1 MSKTIYYAD
10 VYSLNSKLIKQ
21 SSLVDSK
28 YVYQKCPAFVHKNE
42 RIFVGTSPIDLD
54 FSIERTPEGP
64 LMQISDM
71 SKTDYIDIDDEHI
84 YSPQPVFQL
93 YIPKFLFWT
102 ENDDIWI
109 EQNDHP
115 MTSLNNN
122 IIAVPAW
129 FNLSNWSRTVSVAFT
144 IVNEHKP
151 VIIKKGDPLFRISF
165 YSDNLNDNF
174 KLEEKKYRNE
184 YKDVVENH
192 LYQRRESDGYKTKL
206 FSKTSKTGKCPFSF
220 LF

>member
-21 SSLVDSK
+21 SSLINSK

-42 RIFVGTSPIDLD
+42 RIFVGTSPVDLD

-93 YIPKFLFWT
+93 YIPKFLLWT
-102 ENDDIWI
+102 EEDDIWI

-165 YSDNLNDNF
+165 YSNNLNDNF
-174 KLEEKKYRNE
+174 KLEEKKYCSE

>member
-165 YSDNLNDNF
+165 YSNNLNDNF
-174 KLEEKKYRNE
+174 KLEEKKYLSE

>member
-102 ENDDIWI
+102 EDDDIWI

>member
-21 SSLVDSK
+21 SSLIDSK

-42 RIFVGTSPIDLD
+42 RIFVGTSPVDLD
-54 FSIERTPEGP
+54 FSIERTSEGP

-102 ENDDIWI
+102 EDDDIWI

-165 YSDNLNDNF
+165 YSNNLNDNF
-174 KLEEKKYRNE
+174 KLEEKKYLSE

>member
-21 SSLVDSK
+21 SSLIDSK

-102 ENDDIWI
+102 EDDDIWI

>member
-21 SSLVDSK
+21 SSLIDSK

-42 RIFVGTSPIDLD
+42 RIFVGTSPVDLD

-71 SKTDYIDIDDEHI
+71 SKTDYIDIDNEHI

-102 ENDDIWI
+102 EDDDIWI

-165 YSDNLNDNF
+165 YSNNLNDNF
-174 KLEEKKYRNE
+174 KLEEKKYRSE

>member
-21 SSLVDSK
+21 SSLINSK

-42 RIFVGTSPIDLD
+42 RIFVGTSPVDLD

-71 SKTDYIDIDDEHI
+71 SKTDYIDIDNEHI

-102 ENDDIWI
+102 EDDDIWI

>member
-21 SSLVDSK
+21 SSLIDSK

-42 RIFVGTSPIDLD
+42 RIFVGTSPVDLD

-71 SKTDYIDIDDEHI
+71 SKTDYIDIDNEHI

-102 ENDDIWI
+102 ESDDIWI

-174 KLEEKKYRNE
+174 KLEEKKYRDE

>member
-21 SSLVDSK
+21 SSLIDSK

-42 RIFVGTSPIDLD
+42 RIFVGTSPVDLD

-71 SKTDYIDIDDEHI
+71 SKTDYIDIDNEHI

-102 ENDDIWI
+102 EDDDIWI

>member
-21 SSLVDSK
+21 SSLIDSK

-42 RIFVGTSPIDLD
+42 RIFVGTSPVDLD

-71 SKTDYIDIDDEHI
+71 SKTDYIDIDNEHI

-102 ENDDIWI
+102 EDDNIWI

>member
-21 SSLVDSK
+21 SSLIDSK

-42 RIFVGTSPIDLD
+42 RIFVGTSPVDLD

-71 SKTDYIDIDDEHI
+71 SKTDYIDIDNEHI

-102 ENDDIWI
+102 ESDDIWI

-165 YSDNLNDNF
+165 YSNNLNDNF
-174 KLEEKKYRNE
+174 KLEEKKYRSE

>member
-1 MSKTIYYAD
+1 MSEPKVSIIIPSYNRFKYLQNALDSIYAQDYTNYEIIVVNDGSTQEEYRSYKFPEQVNIVHINKEDTPDWGGSRQALRNIG
-10 VYSLNSKLIKQ
+10 SANSTGDYL
-21 SSLVDSK
+21 
-28 YVYQKCPAFVHKNE
+28 AF
-42 RIFVGTSPIDLD
+42 LD
-54 FSIERTPEGP
+54 
-64 LMQISDM
+64 D
-71 SKTDYIDIDDEHI
+71 
-84 YSPQPVFQL
+84 
-93 YIPKFLFWT
+93 
-102 ENDDIWI
+102 DDIWI

-122 IIAVPAW
+122 IVAVPAW

-144 IVNEHKP
+144 IVNEQKS

-165 YSDNLNDNF
+165 YSNNLNDNF
-174 KLEEKKYRNE
+174 KLKQEEYRDE

-192 LYQRRESDGYKTKL
+192 LNQRRDEDGYKSKL

>member
-10 VYSLNSKLIKQ
+10 VYSLNSKLTKQ
-21 SSLVDSK
+21 SSLIDSK

-71 SKTDYIDIDDEHI
+71 SKTDYIDIDNEHI

-102 ENDDIWI
+102 EDDNIWI

>member
-1 MSKTIYYAD
+1 MPKIIHYAD

-21 SSLVDSK
+21 SDLVESE

-42 RIFVGTSPIDLD
+42 RVFVGTSPIDLD
-54 FSIERTPEGP
+54 FSIERTPNGP
-64 LMQISDM
+64 LMQIEDM
-71 SKTDYIDIDDEHI
+71 NTSQYIEIDDEHI
-84 YSPQPVFQL
+84 YSPRPVFQL
-93 YIPKFLFWT
+93 YVPKFLFWT
-102 ENDDIWI
+102 DDDDIWI

-122 IIAVPAW
+122 IVAVPAW

-144 IVNEHKP
+144 IVNEQKS

-165 YSDNLNDNF
+165 YSNNLNDNF
-174 KLEEKKYRNE
+174 KLKQEKYRDE

-192 LYQRRESDGYKTKL
+192 LYQRRDGDGYKSKL
-206 FSKTSKTGKCPFSF
+206 FSKTSKTGKSPFSF

>member
-165 YSDNLNDNF
+165 YSNNLNDNF
-174 KLEEKKYRNE
+174 KLEEKKYHNE

>member
-21 SSLVDSK
+21 SSLIDSK

-42 RIFVGTSPIDLD
+42 RIFVGTSPVDLD

-102 ENDDIWI
+102 ESDDIWI

>member
-21 SSLVDSK
+21 SSLIDSK

-42 RIFVGTSPIDLD
+42 RIFVGTSPVDLD

-71 SKTDYIDIDDEHI
+71 SKTDYIDIDNEHI

-102 ENDDIWI
+102 ESDDIWI

>member
-21 SSLVDSK
+21 SSLINSK

-42 RIFVGTSPIDLD
+42 RIFVGTSPVDLD

-102 ENDDIWI
+102 EDDDIWI

>member
-10 VYSLNSKLIKQ
+10 VYSLNSKLTKQ
-21 SSLVDSK
+21 SSLIDSK

-42 RIFVGTSPIDLD
+42 RIFVGTSPVDLD

-71 SKTDYIDIDDEHI
+71 SKTDYIDIDNEHI

-102 ENDDIWI
+102 EDDDIWI

>member
-21 SSLVDSK
+21 SSLINSK

-42 RIFVGTSPIDLD
+42 RIFVGTSPVDLD

-102 ENDDIWI
+102 EDDDIWI

-165 YSDNLNDNF
+165 YSNNLNDNF
-174 KLEEKKYRNE
+174 KLEEKKYLSE

>member
-21 SSLVDSK
+21 SSLIDSK

-42 RIFVGTSPIDLD
+42 RIFVGTSPVGLD

-71 SKTDYIDIDDEHI
+71 SKTHYIDIDDEHI

-102 ENDDIWI
+102 ESDDIWI

>member
-71 SKTDYIDIDDEHI
+71 SKTDCIDIDDEHI

-102 ENDDIWI
+102 EDDDIWI

-165 YSDNLNDNF
+165 YSNNLNDNF
-174 KLEEKKYRNE
+174 KLEEKKYRSE

>member
-21 SSLVDSK
+21 SSLIDSK

-42 RIFVGTSPIDLD
+42 RIFVGTSPVDLD

-102 ENDDIWI
+102 EDDDIWI

-165 YSDNLNDNF
+165 YSNNLNDNF
-174 KLEEKKYRNE
+174 KLEEKKYRSE

>member
-21 SSLVDSK
+21 SSLIDSK

-42 RIFVGTSPIDLD
+42 RIFVGTSPVDLD

-71 SKTDYIDIDDEHI
+71 SKTDYIDIDNEHI

-102 ENDDIWI
+102 ESDDIWI

-174 KLEEKKYRNE
+174 KLEEKKYHNE

>member
-21 SSLVDSK
+21 SSLIDSK

-42 RIFVGTSPIDLD
+42 RIFVGTSPVDLD

-71 SKTDYIDIDDEHI
+71 SKTDYIDIDNEHI

-102 ENDDIWI
+102 ESDDIWI

-144 IVNEHKP
+144 IVNEHKS